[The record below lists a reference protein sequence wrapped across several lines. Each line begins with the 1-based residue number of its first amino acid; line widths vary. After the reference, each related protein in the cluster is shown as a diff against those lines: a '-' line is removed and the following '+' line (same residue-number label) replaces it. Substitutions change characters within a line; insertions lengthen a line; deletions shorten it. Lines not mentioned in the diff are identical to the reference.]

1 MGKTR
6 VGSMKHLTLVEGDS
20 NLLSKD
26 EILISKEEGY
36 TILRKRMSDGNL
48 ETYVVVPLKDFSN
61 GISSREKVE
70 EN

>member
-1 MGKTR
+1 
-6 VGSMKHLTLVEGDS
+6 MKHLTLVEGDS